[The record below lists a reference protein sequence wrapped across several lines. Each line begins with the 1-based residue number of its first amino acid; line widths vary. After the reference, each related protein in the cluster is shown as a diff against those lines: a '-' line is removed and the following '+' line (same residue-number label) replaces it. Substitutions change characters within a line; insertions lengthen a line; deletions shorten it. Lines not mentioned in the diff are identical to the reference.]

1 MEHLQIHSMRPE
13 HPNTHSRQ
21 SHYKKTTDQYLSWA
35 QIQKSST
42 KYKEIESNNILK
54 ELYITTKW
62 DLFQAYKISPLK
74 NQLMYSITSTD

>member
-1 MEHLQIHSMRPE
+1 M
-13 HPNTHSRQ
+13 
-21 SHYKKTTDQYLSWA
+21 
-35 QIQKSST
+35 QKSST